1 MDKENDNLLETISD
15 SVDNINNT
23 ELSITYIS
31 QGEVETSVFDTDQEF
46 KDFMYDVFLI
56 VSTSREFTEIPDT
69 EIVENYNALRAR
81 FGL

>member
-1 MDKENDNLLETISD
+1 MKNY
-15 SVDNINNT
+15 INNT
-23 ELSITYIS
+23 ELSITYIF

-46 KDFMYDVFLI
+46 KDFMHDVFLT
-56 VSTSREFTEIPDT
+56 VSTSREYTEIPDT

>member
-1 MDKENDNLLETISD
+1 MKNY
-15 SVDNINNT
+15 INNT
-23 ELSITYIS
+23 ELSITYIY